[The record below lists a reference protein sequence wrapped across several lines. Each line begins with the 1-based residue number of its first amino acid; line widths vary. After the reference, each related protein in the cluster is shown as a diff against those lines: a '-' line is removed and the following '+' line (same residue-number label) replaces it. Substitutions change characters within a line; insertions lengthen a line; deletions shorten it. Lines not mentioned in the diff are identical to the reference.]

1 MSAERHIDTQTQS
14 LLDVVEEYRE
24 RECRRRR
31 EHAEAQAQELLRQ
44 ARSDARRRVEQA
56 VGRVRARG
64 QDEITAARA
73 RLETDIRQRRHS
85 INRRLLDEA
94 WPLLREALRRRW
106 AEPDTCRAWI
116 DSALR
121 HAREVLPTRGHWQV
135 QHPPG
140 WDTAAMEDAD
150 APAPLEFSADPGIRA
165 GLRICCCGA
174 CLDATAEGLLGE
186 PEEIESQLLALQRR
200 RFQPRDESADAD
212 RTEKERQ

>member
-1 MSAERHIDTQTQS
+1 MNAERHIDAQTQS
-14 LLDVVEEYRE
+14 LLEVVEEYRE

-31 EHAEAQAQELLRQ
+31 EHAETQAQELLRQ
-44 ARSDARRRVEQA
+44 ARSDARHRVEQA
-56 VGRVRARG
+56 VSRVRARG
-64 QDEITAARA
+64 QEEIIAARA
-73 RLETDIRQRRHS
+73 HLETDIRQRRHS

-106 AEPDTCRAWI
+106 AEPETCRTWVE
-116 DSALR
+116 SALR

-140 WDTAAMEDAD
+140 WDTAAMEGAD
-150 APAPLEFSADPGIRA
+150 APVPLEFAADPGIRA

-200 RFQPRDESADAD
+200 RFERRPDSAAED
-212 RTEKERQ
+212 RTGGERQ